1 MEGSFRD
8 LHLNT
13 SGGGGSNANG
23 RNLKNRS
30 PTSAAATAY
39 GGGDVNPNM
48 NNYSTFS
55 SDQARQCSMHAHFV
69 CVCVRI
75 PSIVLMS

>member
-13 SGGGGSNANG
+13 TGGGNNANG

-30 PTSAAATAY
+30 PTSSATA

-55 SDQARQCSMHAHFV
+55 SDQV
-69 CVCVRI
+69 
-75 PSIVLMS
+75 